1 MGDHDRGQIDT
12 SAAEVYDSLFVPA
25 LFGRF
30 SARVLEVADPH
41 AGEDVVDVACGTGAL
56 THLLRERTSGRVV
69 GVDLNP
75 AMLEV
80 AGRRGPDIDWIEAD
94 AAALPFDDG
103 AFGLATCQFGLMFFP
118 EPALCL
124 AEMARVA
131 RGGTLAVWDVIDR
144 SPGYLAM
151 RELFRDE
158 LGDEAASSLDAP
170 FALGAPGILEDLV
183 QSAGIERPGFVSID
197 GTGCFASIAQWVT
210 TEVRGWTLGASVD
223 DDRLA
228 DLIAVADERLAEF
241 ASDGGA
247 VFGIAARV
255 AHWPT

>member
-1 MGDHDRGQIDT
+1 MADHDRGQIET
-12 SAAEVYDSLFVPA
+12 GAAEVYESLFVPA

-30 SARVLEVADPH
+30 SADVLGVAAPG

-56 THLLRERTSGRVV
+56 TRRVREHTSGRVV

-94 AAALPFDDG
+94 AAALPFDDE

-118 EPALCL
+118 EPIACL
-124 AEMARVA
+124 AEMKRVA
-131 RGGTLAVWDVIDR
+131 RRGTVAVWDAIDR
-144 SPGYLAM
+144 SPGYAAM
-151 RELFRDE
+151 QELFRDE
-158 LGDEAASSLDAP
+158 LGDDAASSLDAP

-183 QSAGIERPGFVSID
+183 ASAGITHPE
-197 GTGCFASIAQWVT
+197 FASIAGTGRFASIAEWVT

-228 DLIAVADERLAEF
+228 DLITVADDRLAEF
-241 ASDGGA
+241 ATDDGA
-247 VFGIAARV
+247 VFGIAAK
-255 AHWPT
+255 AAYWSA